1 MCWAS
6 CGNEG
11 IEKMMQF
18 DERQFKKFLSE
29 QEISDLLD
37 DLAAQ
42 INEKYGVNDRLLLV
56 GVLKGAFIVMAD
68 LIRRLHS
75 DVEVDFVR
83 AATYGKTPNSPGT
96 VGLLKDLTVD
106 VRKRHVIIVEE
117 IIDSGRTLQFL
128 YDRIQASSP
137 LSLKVAT
144 LLDKRAKRVVK
155 LNADF
160 VGKVVDDQFLIGYG
174 LDLEERCRNLS
185 EIHALRYP
193 N

>member
-1 MCWAS
+1 
-6 CGNEG
+6 
-11 IEKMMQF
+11 MQF
-18 DERQFKKFLSE
+18 DERQFKLFLGE

-37 DLAAQ
+37 DLAAK
-42 INEKYGVNDRLLLV
+42 INADYGMNDRILLV
-56 GVLKGAFIVMAD
+56 GVLKGAFVVMAD
-68 LIRRLHS
+68 LLRRLHS

-83 AATYGKTPNSPGT
+83 AATYGKSLQSPGT
-96 VGLLKDLTVD
+96 VSLLRDLSVD
-106 VRKRHVIIVEE
+106 VRNRHVIIVEE

-128 YDRIQASSP
+128 HDRIKLANP

-144 LLDKRAKRVVK
+144 LLDKSAKRVVK
-155 LNADF
+155 LQPDY

-174 LDLEERCRNLS
+174 LDLEERCRNLP